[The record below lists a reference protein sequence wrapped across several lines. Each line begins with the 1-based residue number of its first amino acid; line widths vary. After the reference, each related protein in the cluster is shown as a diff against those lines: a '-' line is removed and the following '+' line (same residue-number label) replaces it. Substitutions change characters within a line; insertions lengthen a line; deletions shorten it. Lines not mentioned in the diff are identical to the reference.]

1 MQLNQVFSLTP
12 KIQSLLNILEGQKTA
27 MSLLGAKVSSIDKVR
42 RSTLSEAA
50 HFCAKIDGV
59 DTDTEL
65 GKLAVQN
72 LEKIYIWQYSESRDK
87 LPDLDYLQT
96 IHNHTFN
103 NLRLDKGQFRTTQSA
118 VFNSAGEAIYLTP
131 NPHEIIPF
139 LEYWLKQI
147 TYSSFHPSIQA
158 AISMFQLEKIAPFV
172 DGNGRISRIVFRQL
186 LKVHNL
192 DFKGMI
198 NIEKALFETRED
210 YTRHIHN
217 TDQDVTGFVEYC
229 LDQLTSSAASALHA
243 ISSPSHSIQN
253 TISLLPRR
261 QEILDTIK
269 DHSPC
274 NFDFIQRRFMAVPAS
289 TIRYDLLKLKK
300 DGYIKKL
307 GVTNGA
313 LYSSL
318 PTE

>member
-1 MQLNQVFSLTP
+1 MQLNQVFTLTP

-27 MSLLGAKVSSIDKVR
+27 LSLLSANKTMIENFR
-42 RSTLSEAA
+42 RSTITDAS
-50 HFCAKIDGV
+50 HFSVKIEGIEV
-59 DTDTEL
+59 DTEL

-72 LEKIYIWQYSESRDK
+72 LEKVHTWLYSDFQGK
-87 LPDLDYLQT
+87 LLDLSLLKTAHDMA
-96 IHNHTFN
+96 FN

-147 TYSSFHPSIQA
+147 TYSSHHPAIQA
-158 AISMFQLEKIAPFV
+158 IISMYQLEKIAPFTA
-172 DGNGRISRIVFRQL
+172 GNGRICRIIFRLQL
-186 LKVHNL
+186 KESNFDFEGILKIESA
-192 DFKGMI
+192 FYE
-198 NIEKALFETRED
+198 NIGD
-210 YTRHIHN
+210 YMRHLHSI
-217 TDQDVTGFVEYC
+217 DQDITGFVEYC
-229 LDQLTSSAASALHA
+229 LELLTSSAASALHSIA
-243 ISSPSHSIQN
+243 SPIHSKKN
-253 TISLLPRR
+253 PISLLPRR
-261 QEILDTIK
+261 QEILNTIK

-289 TIRYDLLKLKK
+289 TIRYDLLKLQK